1 METSTELSEKVVY
14 EEAET
19 YSEIISASTYAH
31 QMVET
36 IDIAMVSEEEKEMI
50 LDIKRM
56 ALKLVHF
63 SLKSI
68 YEVNIEESK
77 L

>member
-1 METSTELSEKVVY
+1 METSTTDLEELVY

-19 YSEIISASTYAH
+19 FSEIISSSTYAY

-36 IDIAMVSEEEKEMI
+36 IDTAMVSSEEKKMI
-50 LDIKRM
+50 EDIKRM

-68 YEVNIEESK
+68 YEVNIEE
-77 L
+77 

>member
-1 METSTELSEKVVY
+1 METTTTDIEEVVY

-19 YSEIISASTYAH
+19 YSEIISASTYAY

-36 IDIAMVSEEEKEMI
+36 MDTLMVSSEEKEMI
-50 LDIKRM
+50 EDIKRM

-68 YEVNIEESK
+68 YEVNIEE
-77 L
+77 

>member
-1 METSTELSEKVVY
+1 METTTTDIEEVVY
-14 EEAET
+14 EESET
-19 YSEIISASTYAH
+19 YSEIISASTYAY

-36 IDIAMVSEEEKEMI
+36 MDTLMVSVEEKEMI
-50 LDIKRM
+50 EDIKRM

-68 YEVNIEESK
+68 YEVNIEE
-77 L
+77 

>member
-1 METSTELSEKVVY
+1 METSTDLEEVVY

-19 YSEIISASTYAH
+19 FSEIISSSTYAY

-36 IDIAMVSEEEKEMI
+36 IDTVMLPDDEKEMVA
-50 LDIKRM
+50 DIKRM
-56 ALKLVHF
+56 ALRLVHF

-68 YEVNIEESK
+68 YEVNIED
-77 L
+77 

>member
-1 METSTELSEKVVY
+1 METSTDLEEVVY
-14 EEAET
+14 EEGET
-19 YSEIISASTYAH
+19 HSEIISASTYAY

-36 IDIAMVSEEEKEMI
+36 IDTILISNEEKEMVA
-50 LDIKRM
+50 DIKRM

-68 YEVNIEESK
+68 YEVNIED
-77 L
+77 

>member
-1 METSTELSEKVVY
+1 METSTTDLEEVVY
-14 EEAET
+14 EESET
-19 YSEIISASTYAH
+19 HSEIISASTYAY

-36 IDIAMVSEEEKEMI
+36 IDTVLLSNEEKKMVS
-50 LDIKRM
+50 DIKRM

-68 YEVNIEESK
+68 YEVNIEE
-77 L
+77 

>member
-1 METSTELSEKVVY
+1 METSTELEEVVY
-14 EEAET
+14 EEGET
-19 YSEIISASTYAH
+19 FSEIISSSTYAY

-36 IDIAMVSEEEKEMI
+36 IDTILISNEEKEMVA
-50 LDIKRM
+50 DIKRM

-68 YEVNIEESK
+68 YEVNIED
-77 L
+77 

>member
-1 METSTELSEKVVY
+1 METSTESEEVVY

-19 YSEIISASTYAH
+19 FSEIISSSTYAY

-36 IDIAMVSEEEKEMI
+36 IDTVLLSNEEKEMVS
-50 LDIKRM
+50 DIKRM
-56 ALKLVHF
+56 ALRLVHF

-68 YEVNIEESK
+68 YEVNIED
-77 L
+77 

>member
-1 METSTELSEKVVY
+1 METSTTELEEVVY
-14 EEAET
+14 EESET
-19 YSEIISASTYAH
+19 HSEIISASTYAY

-36 IDIAMVSEEEKEMI
+36 IDTVLLSNKEKEMVA
-50 LDIKRM
+50 DIKRM

-68 YEVNIEESK
+68 YEVNIED
-77 L
+77 

>member
-1 METSTELSEKVVY
+1 METSTTDLEEVVY
-14 EEAET
+14 EESET
-19 YSEIISASTYAH
+19 YSEIISSSTYAY

-36 IDIAMVSEEEKEMI
+36 IDTVMLSNEEKEMVS
-50 LDIKRM
+50 DIKRM

-68 YEVNIEESK
+68 YEVNIEE
-77 L
+77 

>member
-1 METSTELSEKVVY
+1 METSTELEEVVY

-19 YSEIISASTYAH
+19 FSEIISASTYAY

-36 IDIAMVSEEEKEMI
+36 IDTVLLSDEEKEMVA
-50 LDIKRM
+50 DIKRM

-68 YEVNIEESK
+68 YEVNIED
-77 L
+77 

>member
-1 METSTELSEKVVY
+1 METSTTETAEEVIY

-19 YSEIISASTYAH
+19 FSEIISSSTYAY

-36 IDIAMVSEEEKEMI
+36 IDTIMLSNEEKEMVA
-50 LDIKRM
+50 DIKRM

-68 YEVNIEESK
+68 YEVNIEE
-77 L
+77 

>member
-1 METSTELSEKVVY
+1 METSTELEEVVY

-19 YSEIISASTYAH
+19 FSEIISSSTYAY

-36 IDIAMVSEEEKEMI
+36 IDTVMLPDEEKEMVA
-50 LDIKRM
+50 DIKRM
-56 ALKLVHF
+56 ALRLVHF

-68 YEVNIEESK
+68 YEVNIED
-77 L
+77 

>member
-1 METSTELSEKVVY
+1 METSTTDLEEVVY

-19 YSEIISASTYAH
+19 FSEIISSSTYAY

-36 IDIAMVSEEEKEMI
+36 IDTAMVSNEEKEMI
-50 LDIKRM
+50 ADIKRM

-68 YEVNIEESK
+68 YEVNIEEDGI
-77 L
+77 

>member
-1 METSTELSEKVVY
+1 METTTTDLEEVVY

-19 YSEIISASTYAH
+19 YSEIISSSTYAY

-36 IDIAMVSEEEKEMI
+36 MDTLIVSTEEKEMI
-50 LDIKRM
+50 EDIKRM

-68 YEVNIEESK
+68 YEVNIEE
-77 L
+77 

>member
-1 METSTELSEKVVY
+1 METSTDLEEVVY
-14 EEAET
+14 EEGET
-19 YSEIISASTYAH
+19 HSEIISASTYAY

-36 IDIAMVSEEEKEMI
+36 IDTVMLSDEDREMVA
-50 LDIKRM
+50 DIKRM

-68 YEVNIEESK
+68 YEVNIED
-77 L
+77 

>member
-1 METSTELSEKVVY
+1 METSTTDLEELVY

-19 YSEIISASTYAH
+19 FSEIISSSTYAY
-31 QMVET
+31 QMVDT
-36 IDIAMVSEEEKEMI
+36 IDTIMLSNEEKEMVA
-50 LDIKRM
+50 DIKRM

-68 YEVNIEESK
+68 YEVNIEE
-77 L
+77 